1 MIIKKFQ
8 EKKNKNVA
16 IQTFIFFGK
25 LISTVIHM
33 VLVFYR
39 MSPHY
44 LAEIYN
50 KIILYEKEQY
60 AIYIWKKTL

>member
-1 MIIKKFQ
+1 
-8 EKKNKNVA
+8 
-16 IQTFIFFGK
+16 
-25 LISTVIHM
+25 M